1 MTSSCREGGNL
12 KRRIR
17 RAGRIT
23 DISNACRYLEG
34 ARVEDRLW
42 CCGVLIN
49 QSHSEAG
56 SWVFCLIRRGRG
68 GARFATLTACQKQQ
82 RRRRPLVKTGER
94 ESGIGFRGS
103 RSKLFIYIDWEGP
116 GINARDFGR
125 YGNELII
132 STSHNLWEQFNMLQ
146 LDLAE

>member
-1 MTSSCREGGNL
+1 MSIALNEHQNGRRVGIKNDVFLSRGGNL

-42 CCGVLIN
+42 CCVVLIN

-56 SWVFCLIRRGRG
+56 SWLFCLIRRGRG

-82 RRRRPLVKTGER
+82 
-94 ESGIGFRGS
+94 
-103 RSKLFIYIDWEGP
+103 
-116 GINARDFGR
+116 
-125 YGNELII
+125 
-132 STSHNLWEQFNMLQ
+132 
-146 LDLAE
+146 